1 MDTQQPS
8 ESLTRISALADPVR
22 QRLYEFVASQ
32 DAPVGRDAAAESA
45 GISRTLAAYHLDRL
59 AEVGLLEV
67 SYARQNDRTG
77 PGAGRPAKQYARS
90 ESEVSVTV
98 PPRDFGLLARL
109 LATAAEADDTGVVG
123 TALNRAAVDEG
134 VEAGRRGGE
143 LIGCLRESG
152 YEPAV
157 DDDGDIVL
165 RNCPFHQ
172 LSKSHTDLVCG
183 LNHDLIDGLLEGAH
197 QSQAEAVLTPHDG
210 RCCVLIR
217 HRETSARL

>member
-1 MDTQQPS
+1 MDTQQPP

-109 LATAAEADDTGVVG
+109 LATAAEADETGVVG

-172 LSKSHTDLVCG
+172 VAQRQTELVCG
-183 LNHDLIDGLLEGAH
+183 MNHALVRGILSGTGDDPDR
-197 QSQAEAVLTPHDG
+197 AELAPCPG
-210 RCCVLIR
+210 RCCVVI
-217 HRETSARL
+217 HPDE

>member
-1 MDTQQPS
+1 MDTQQPP

-172 LSKSHTDLVCG
+172 VAQRQTELVCG
-183 LNHDLIDGLLEGAH
+183 MNHALVRGILSGTGDDPDR
-197 QSQAEAVLTPHDG
+197 AELAPCPG
-210 RCCVLIR
+210 RCCVVI
-217 HRETSARL
+217 HPDE

>member
-1 MDTQQPS
+1 METQQPP

-109 LATAAEADDTGVVG
+109 LATAAETDETGVVG

-172 LSKSHTDLVCG
+172 VAQRQTELVCG
-183 LNHDLIDGLLEGAH
+183 MNHALVRGILSGAGDDPDR
-197 QSQAEAVLTPHDG
+197 AELAPCPG
-210 RCCVLIR
+210 RCCVVI
-217 HRETSARL
+217 HPDE

>member
-1 MDTQQPS
+1 MSREIGLGLQSDKRPGS
-8 ESLTRISALADPVR
+8 
-22 QRLYEFVASQ
+22 Y
-32 DAPVGRDAAAESA
+32 APLGAAAESA

-77 PGAGRPAKQYARS
+77 PGAGRPAKRYARS
-90 ESEVSVTV
+90 ASEVSVTV

-109 LATAAEADDTGVVG
+109 LATAAEADETGIVG
-123 TALNRAAVDEG
+123 IVLNRAAGEEG

-157 DDDGDIVL
+157 DDDGDVVL

-172 LSKSHTDLVCG
+172 VAQRQTELVCG
-183 LNHDLIDGLLEGAH
+183 MNHALIRGILTGTGDDSER
-197 QSQAEAVLTPHDG
+197 AELAPCPG
-210 RCCVLIR
+210 RCCVVIHPER
-217 HRETSARL
+217 

>member
-1 MDTQQPS
+1 METQQSP
-8 ESLTRISALADPVR
+8 ESLTRLSALADPVR

-77 PGAGRPAKQYARS
+77 PGAGRPAKRYARS
-90 ESEVSVTV
+90 ASEVSVTV

-109 LATAAEADDTGVVG
+109 LATAAEADETGIVG
-123 TALNRAAVDEG
+123 TALNRAAGEEG
-134 VEAGRRGGE
+134 VEAGRRWGE
-143 LIGCLRESG
+143 LIGCLRQSG

-172 LSKSHTDLVCG
+172 VAQRQTELVCG
-183 LNHDLIDGLLEGAH
+183 MNHALIRGILTGAGAD
-197 QSQAEAVLTPHDG
+197 SERAELAPCPG
-210 RCCVLIR
+210 RCCVVI
-217 HRETSARL
+217 HPEQ

>member
-1 MDTQQPS
+1 MDTQQPP

-22 QRLYEFVASQ
+22 QRLYEFVASR

-109 LATAAEADDTGVVG
+109 LATAAEADETGVVG

-172 LSKSHTDLVCG
+172 VAQRQTELVCG
-183 LNHDLIDGLLEGAH
+183 MNHALVRGILSGTGDDPDR
-197 QSQAEAVLTPHDG
+197 AELAPCPG
-210 RCCVLIR
+210 RCCVVI
-217 HRETSARL
+217 HPDE

>member
-8 ESLTRISALADPVR
+8 ESLTGLSALADPVR
-22 QRLYEFVASQ
+22 RRLYDFVASQ

-59 AEVGLLEV
+59 AEVGLLDA

-77 PGAGRPAKQYARS
+77 PGAGRPAKRYTRSAR
-90 ESEVSVTV
+90 EISVTV

-109 LATAAEADDTGVVG
+109 LATAAEADETGVVG
-123 TALNRAAVDEG
+123 SALSRAAEDEG
-134 VEAGRRGGE
+134 VETGRRGGE

-157 DDDGDIVL
+157 DDGGDIVL

-172 LSKSHTDLVCG
+172 VAQHQTELVCG
-183 LNHDLIDGLLEGAH
+183 MNHALIRGILSGTGDDPER
-197 QSQAEAVLTPHDG
+197 AELAPCPGH
-210 RCCVLIR
+210 CCVRI
-217 HRETSARL
+217 HPEA